1 MVKDKVSSHLRDI
14 NKLYN
19 EFVDY
24 DMNEVSD
31 FEPEDDVPIDL
42 PPPFEEDENLIV
54 RFLMKSGFL
63 LLILTFSLSTYAQS
77 LDTKRFEILSGR
89 KLNLDSKNHGTKKF
103 NKSGYIFGKEPADS
117 LRVNNQFFKKIQKF
131 LILEW
136 EKGEML
142 FTLRV

>member
-1 MVKDKVSSHLRDI
+1 
-14 NKLYN
+14 
-19 EFVDY
+19 
-24 DMNEVSD
+24 
-31 FEPEDDVPIDL
+31 
-42 PPPFEEDENLIV
+42 
-54 RFLMKSGFL
+54 MKSGFL
-63 LLILTFSLSTYAQS
+63 LFILTLSLSVYAQS

-89 KLNLDSKNHGTKKF
+89 KLNLDSKKSWDKKF
-103 NKSGYIFGKEPADS
+103 NKSGYVFGKEPADS